1 MTDVGYSADRPYV
14 DARLNE
20 LHHPVTGLPGPALL
34 LDRLGQAL
42 AREPRPD
49 SGLALLVV
57 ELDPFDDI
65 VGSGGSVEAD
75 ETVRVAAACLLKPL
89 GRADTLAHLEGCR
102 FAVLCEGVERERAAR
117 EVAESLGLA
126 LLRPLPVAGRQRR
139 VSASIGIAIAEHP
152 DHDPRGLLATA
163 EGCLDE
169 ARREGGGTVVMVK
182 RVTEQGRAERL
193 SLEDSLRHALHERQL
208 RLFYQPIVSLPD
220 AEVTAVEALLRW
232 QHPTRGLVSPAEFLP
247 VAEESGI
254 IVAIGAWAFREACRE
269 ATRWPVA
276 EGRPLP
282 VQVNLAAA
290 QVVAPDFTELV
301 DETLAQTGVSADR
314 VGLEVTENVL
324 LQPSRP
330 IVLRQL
336 RNRGLRVL
344 LDDFGTGLWTREA
357 LGHLP
362 IDAVKFDRALVSRL
376 DNSGE
381 AREAFAA
388 ATATAG
394 ALGLQ
399 CVAEGVEN
407 AQQAD
412 QVRELGC
419 GFAQG
424 YHFARPMTAAALR
437 SHLAAE
443 EPSRS
448 PGRPSRVL
456 GRLAAGLPGRQR

>member
-1 MTDVGYSADRPYV
+1 MTNVVYSKGSAYA
-14 DARLNE
+14 DARLDE
-20 LHHPVTGLPGPALL
+20 LHHPVTGLPGAALL

-42 AREPRPD
+42 AREPRPGC
-49 SGLALLVV
+49 GLALLVV
-57 ELDPFDDI
+57 ELDAFDIRD
-65 VGSGGSVEAD
+65 SGGSVEAD

-102 FAVLCEGVERERAAR
+102 FAVLCEGVRRERAAQ

-126 LLRPLPVAGRQRR
+126 LLRPLPVAGRHRR

-163 EGCLDE
+163 ERCLDE
-169 ARREGGGTVVMVK
+169 ARREGGGTVVAE
-182 RVTEQGRAERL
+182 RVSELRRAERL
-193 SLEDSLRHALHERQL
+193 TLEDALRHALHERQL
-208 RLFYQPIVSLPD
+208 RLLYQPIVSLPD
-220 AEVTAVEALLRW
+220 AKVTAVEALLRW

-254 IVAIGAWAFREACRE
+254 IVAIGAWVFREACRE

-290 QVVAPDFTELV
+290 QVVAPDFAQLV
-301 DETLAQTGVSADR
+301 DETLAQTGLPADR
-314 VGLEVTENVL
+314 VGLEVTESLL

-344 LDDFGTGLWTREA
+344 LDDFGTGIWSRDA

-376 DNSGE
+376 GDSCE

-394 ALGLQ
+394 ALGLR

-412 QVRELGC
+412 DVRELGC

-437 SHLAAE
+437 GHLAGE
-443 EPSRS
+443 QPSRS

-456 GRLAAGLPGRQR
+456 GRLAGRPRRQR

>member
-1 MTDVGYSADRPYV
+1 LD
-14 DARLNE
+14 E
-20 LHHPVTGLPGPALL
+20 LHDPVTGLPGPALL

-42 AREPRPD
+42 AREPRPG

-57 ELDPFDDI
+57 ELDPFDQI
-65 VGSGGSVEAD
+65 VGSQRCVEAD

-126 LLRPLPVAGRQRR
+126 LLRPLPVAGRHRR

-163 EGCLDE
+163 EECLDE
-169 ARREGGGTVVMVK
+169 ARHEGGGPVVMAK
-182 RVTEQGRAERL
+182 RVSELGRAERL
-193 SLEDSLRHALHERQL
+193 SLEDSLRRALHEHQL
-208 RLFYQPIVSLPD
+208 RLFYQPIVSAPD
-220 AEVTAVEALLRW
+220 AEVIAVEALLRW

-254 IVAIGAWAFREACRE
+254 IVAIGAWAFREACRD
-269 ATRWPVA
+269 ATRWPTA
-276 EGRPLP
+276 EGRPLR

-290 QVVAPDFTELV
+290 QVVAPDFAELV
-301 DETLAQTGVSADR
+301 EETLVQTGLSPDR

-330 IVLRQL
+330 VILRQL
-336 RNRGLRVL
+336 RKRGLCVL
-344 LDDFGTGLWTREA
+344 LDDFGTGSWRRDA

-362 IDAVKFDRALVSRL
+362 IDAVKLDRALVSRL
-376 DNSGE
+376 GHSGE

-388 ATATAG
+388 ATETAG

-412 QVRELGC
+412 QVRDLGC

-424 YHFARPMTAAALR
+424 YHFARPMTATALLA
-437 SHLAAE
+437 HLATE
-443 EPSRS
+443 KPSRS
-448 PGRPSRVL
+448 TGRPSRVL
-456 GRLAAGLPGRQR
+456 GRLAGGWPRQR

>member
-1 MTDVGYSADRPYV
+1 MTDVGYSA
-14 DARLNE
+14 E
-20 LHHPVTGLPGPALL
+20 LHDPVTGLPGPALL

-42 AREPRPD
+42 AREPRP
-49 SGLALLVV
+49 GCCLALLVV
-57 ELDPFDDI
+57 ELDAFDDT
-65 VGSGGSVEAD
+65 D

-139 VSASIGIAIAEHP
+139 VSASIGIAIADHP
-152 DHDPRGLLATA
+152 DHDPRALLATA
-163 EGCLDE
+163 EQCLDE
-169 ARREGGGTVVMVK
+169 ARREGDGTVVMAT
-182 RVTEQGRAERL
+182 RVSELRRAERL
-193 SLEDSLRHALHERQL
+193 ALEDALRHALHERQL
-208 RLFYQPIVSLPD
+208 RLFYQPIVSLPGG
-220 AEVTAVEALLRW
+220 EVTAVEALLRW

-254 IVAIGAWAFREACRE
+254 IVAIGAWAFREACHE
-269 ATRWPVA
+269 AIRWPVA

-290 QVVAPDFTELV
+290 QVTAPDFGELV
-301 DETLAQTGVSADR
+301 DETLAQTGLPADR

-336 RNRGLRVL
+336 RNRGLRVS
-344 LDDFGTGLWTREA
+344 LDDFGTGIWTRDA

-376 DNSGE
+376 GDSYE

-394 ALGLQ
+394 ALGLR

-412 QVRELGC
+412 DVRQLGC

-424 YHFARPMTAAALR
+424 YHFARPMTGAALR
-437 SHLAAE
+437 AHLAGE
-443 EPSRS
+443 QPSHS
-448 PGRPSRVL
+448 PRRPSRVL
-456 GRLAAGLPGRQR
+456 GRLAGGLPGRHR